1 MAAKWRVGVEAPRSR
16 YGRRHRAF
24 LASGAVKGIGPS
36 LARRIVSAFGSQTMA
51 VMEKEPKRLL
61 EIEGIGAKK
70 LAVITESFYEEKQV
84 NDLALDL
91 ETHGVSGRYAA
102 RLVQKYGEE
111 ACMC

>member
-1 MAAKWRVGVEAPRSR
+1 MPSNGGVGVEAPRSR
-16 YGRRHRAF
+16 YGRRHRAVF
-24 LASGAVKGIGPS
+24 GVGSCQGHRAVPGPPYRIG
-36 LARRIVSAFGSQTMA
+36 LGSQTMA